1 MKLFKE
7 QKRDSALTTLKRKAG
22 RWHITIARSSDQANI
37 LKTDGDL
44 TEFLGIVWK
53 PSEDII
59 CRVLKLNFSK
69 KKQEEKLKLKVE
81 HEDLKNRLP
90 EGSPDE

>member
-1 MKLFKE
+1 M
-7 QKRDSALTTLKRKAG
+7 
-22 RWHITIARSSDQANI
+22 ARSSDQANI

-44 TEFLGIVWK
+44 TRFLGVEWK
-53 PSEDII
+53 PSEDNI

-69 KKQEEKLKLKVE
+69 KRQEEKLKLKVE

-90 EGSPDE
+90 ERITRRITLEPVQAV